1 MKMIL
6 LAFFTFAFAAV
17 LEAQASKRPT
27 VAEAEAFMKKAEA
40 RLAEL
45 GTKVQQAN
53 WVHENF
59 ITSDTEALA
68 AAVNDEN
75 TAVTAELVE
84 EAKRFEGLKMP
95 DDLARKFLL
104 LKLSLVAPGPKD
116 P

>member
-6 LAFFTFAFAAV
+6 LAFFTFAFAVV
-17 LEAQASKRPT
+17 LEAQAAKRPT
-27 VAEAEAFMKKAEA
+27 VTEAEACMKKAEA
-40 RLAEL
+40 RLAEV

-59 ITSDTEALA
+59 IPNDTGALA

-75 TAVTAELVE
+75 TAVTAELVQ

-104 LKLSLVAPGPKD
+104 LKL
-116 P
+116 